1 MDRLRNVL
9 VATDFSRASRAA
21 LVQGARL
28 AAANDATLHVL
39 HVVPYELAVDLSS
52 MMPDAGQYVN
62 AHLTD
67 DSSQQLAEEIRELG
81 LSGRAKMRIATGAVI
96 REILAAID
104 ETQADLLAIGINGA
118 SERSGIGTVAIRCV
132 RKAPTKVLLV
142 PAGQEGTFESIVAC
156 IDFSRLAQPVLQQ
169 ALRVSHLDGGS
180 VTALHVYQAPWERA
194 RWGSVPEDACRLD
207 KELRRV
213 LSAQL
218 REAVIPLDKEASG
231 VDLRLEVSCNP
242 DHGEGIVEFA
252 GRAHSDLVV
261 LGTTGRSALA
271 YFVLLGTTAEKVI
284 RDIGC
289 AVLAVKLPV
298 KLPPST
304 SFATEAEA

>member
-9 VATDFSRASRAA
+9 VATDFSAASRAA

-39 HVVPYELAVDLSS
+39 HVVPYELAVDLAS
-52 MMPDAGQYVN
+52 MMPDAGQYVH

-67 DSSQQLAEEIRELG
+67 DSSEQLTEQVHELG
-81 LSGRAKMRIATGAVI
+81 LAERAKVRIATGAVV
-96 REILAAID
+96 REILAAVD
-104 ETQADLLAIGINGA
+104 ETQADLLAIGVNGA
-118 SERSGIGTVAIRCV
+118 SERTGIGTVAIRCV
-132 RKAPTKVLLV
+132 RKSPAKVLLV
-142 PAGQEGTFESIVAC
+142 PPDQDSAFRNIVAC
-156 IDFSRLAQPVLQQ
+156 VDFSRLAHPVLHQ

-180 VTALHVYQAPWERA
+180 VTALHVYQVPWERA
-194 RWGSVPEDACRLD
+194 RWGSVPECASQLD
-207 KELRRV
+207 HELRRV

-218 REAVIPLDKEASG
+218 GEVLAPLNTEAEG
-231 VDLRLEVSCNP
+231 VDLQLEVTRNP

-252 GRAHSDLVV
+252 GRNDADLVV

-298 KLPPST
+298 TLPT
-304 SFATEAEA
+304 TTTVAAGADE